1 MCFIVQVE
9 QRKSRST
16 ASFLLALLRSPEY
29 DQGRLAH
36 RHVQRMENPYLF
48 ISHSS
53 KDARATSYLA
63 DGLRD
68 AGHRCW
74 VDVAAIPD
82 GSTWVREIED
92 GVRGCA
98 ALIVVMTEHSRA
110 SEWVEREALLALEL
124 KKPVFVARFDDA
136 PLPIHLISRQ
146 ASDFRK
152 RKSPALRKLVA
163 ALETALAATPAPD
176 PRPAPDPIKHAFF
189 KYLEQFENGP
199 ENARIA
205 RELFLFT
212 RAEAD
217 NLTFSGRSQPAF
229 HAHIY
234 IGLGGVVAYSLRAYP
249 RQPAVEVP
257 LQYFME
263 FPPYNERDERLKVLH
278 ALNELLPEGERL
290 HDDRADRKPTV
301 PLSAI
306 SDPARY
312 AALLQTLT
320 TLITT
325 LRAAP

>member
-1 MCFIVQVE
+1 
-9 QRKSRST
+9 
-16 ASFLLALLRSPEY
+16 
-29 DQGRLAH
+29 
-36 RHVQRMENPYLF
+36 MESPYLF

-63 DGLRD
+63 DGLRA
-68 AGHRCW
+68 AGYRCW

-82 GSTWVREIED
+82 GSTWVREIEQ

-98 ALIVVMTEHSRA
+98 ALIVVMTENSRA
-110 SEWVEREALLALEL
+110 SEWVERETLLALEL
-124 KKPVFVARFDDA
+124 KRPVFVARFDDA

-152 RKSPALRKLVA
+152 RKPPALRKLA
-163 ALETALAATPAPD
+163 SALGTALAAPPVTN

-189 KYLEQFENGP
+189 KYLEQFDRGP

-205 RELFLFT
+205 RDLFTWT

-234 IGLGGVVAYSLRAYP
+234 VGLGGVIAYSLRAYP

-263 FPPYNERDERLKVLH
+263 FPPYDSREQRLNILR
-278 ALNELLPEGERL
+278 ALNTLLPASDRL
-290 HDDRADRKPTV
+290 HDDRADRRPNV
-301 PLSAI
+301 PLSAL
-306 SDPARY
+306 STPANY
-312 AALLQTLT
+312 AALQQLLKTLM
-320 TLITT
+320 TT

>member
-1 MCFIVQVE
+1 
-9 QRKSRST
+9 
-16 ASFLLALLRSPEY
+16 
-29 DQGRLAH
+29 
-36 RHVQRMENPYLF
+36 MEAPYLF

-53 KDARATSYLA
+53 KDARHTEYLA
-63 DGLRD
+63 HGLRA

-74 VDVAAIPD
+74 VDVADIPD
-82 GSTWVREIED
+82 GSTWVREIEH
-92 GVRGCA
+92 GVRGCS
-98 ALIVVMTEHSRA
+98 ALIVVMTEQSRA

-124 KKPVFVARFDDA
+124 KKPVFVARFDDS
-136 PLPIHLISRQ
+136 PLPIHLITRQ

-152 RKSPALRKLVA
+152 RKAAALRKLLS
-163 ALETALAATPAPD
+163 ALDTTLGAPLIPA

-205 RELFLFT
+205 RDLFVWA

-234 IGLGGVVAYSLRAYP
+234 IGLGGVIAFSLRAYP
-249 RQPAVEVP
+249 RQPSIEIP

-263 FPPYNERDERLKVLH
+263 FPPYNEREARLKVL
-278 ALNELLPEGERL
+278 AAMNALLPAADQLAE
-290 HDDRADRKPTV
+290 DRADRRPGV
-301 PLSAI
+301 PLAALRE
-306 SDPARY
+306 PEPFA
-312 AALLQTLT
+312 AMQALLQN
-320 TLITT
+320 LITT

>member
-1 MCFIVQVE
+1 
-9 QRKSRST
+9 
-16 ASFLLALLRSPEY
+16 
-29 DQGRLAH
+29 
-36 RHVQRMENPYLF
+36 MEAPYLF

-53 KDARATSYLA
+53 KDARHTSYLA
-63 DGLRD
+63 DGLHD

-82 GSTWVREIED
+82 GSTWVREIEQ

-98 ALIVVMTEHSRA
+98 ALIVVMTEGSRA

-152 RKSPALRKLVA
+152 RKPPALRKLVS
-163 ALETALAATPAPD
+163 ALESALAAAPVAD

-189 KYLEQFENGP
+189 KYLEQFDNGP

-205 RELFLFT
+205 RELFVWT

-234 IGLGGVVAYSLRAYP
+234 IGLGGVIAYSLRAYP

-263 FPPYNERDERLKVLH
+263 FPPYDNRDERLAVLH
-278 ALNELLPEGERL
+278 ALNDLLPKSDRL
-290 HDDRADRKPTV
+290 HDDRADRKPSV
-301 PLSAI
+301 PLAVL
-306 SDPARY
+306 SDPANY
-312 AALLQTLT
+312 AALQRVLK